1 MKTKIAVVG
10 ATGLVGQMMFRVM
23 EERGLTDVEL
33 IAVASARSQG
43 KKLLFNGNEI
53 EVIRVEEAIKA
64 RPDIALFSAG
74 SDFSLRYAKQ
84 FAETGCIVIDN
95 SSAWRMDD
103 SVPLL
108 VPEINLYQLKPEH
121 RIIANPNCSTIQLV
135 MVLACLQAVSP
146 IRRIVVST
154 YQSVSGSGLEGIQ
167 QLEVEEA
174 GKQPSNPAYPHAI
187 HRNVIPHGGAFDEKG
202 NTAEELKLVFETRKI
217 LQQTQLAVTSTVVR
231 VPVIGGHSMSVN
243 IEFENAFDLDSIR
256 EAILNCPT
264 LILQDNPQENIYPMP
279 LFAQDKDEVFVG
291 RLRVDESIAHGLNL
305 WIVADNLRKG
315 AATNAIQIAMAIM
328 DRKRGIIQ

>member
-103 SVPLL
+103 SVP
-108 VPEINLYQLKPEH
+108 
-121 RIIANPNCSTIQLV
+121 
-135 MVLACLQAVSP
+135 
-146 IRRIVVST
+146 
-154 YQSVSGSGLEGIQ
+154 
-167 QLEVEEA
+167 
-174 GKQPSNPAYPHAI
+174 
-187 HRNVIPHGGAFDEKG
+187 
-202 NTAEELKLVFETRKI
+202 
-217 LQQTQLAVTSTVVR
+217 
-231 VPVIGGHSMSVN
+231 
-243 IEFENAFDLDSIR
+243 
-256 EAILNCPT
+256 
-264 LILQDNPQENIYPMP
+264 
-279 LFAQDKDEVFVG
+279 
-291 RLRVDESIAHGLNL
+291 
-305 WIVADNLRKG
+305 
-315 AATNAIQIAMAIM
+315 
-328 DRKRGIIQ
+328 